1 MLYRYFTDRHYGAR
15 GGLLYIAAIP
25 FYWLLFTGL
34 AWLAHPYITGSVSSE
49 RIADSTM
56 AGVYIAGFWLLF
68 IDGPTARVLRRAL
81 LYVGAIVLSIAIPVA
96 MVGAVYLVLVFGFGY
111 ATKSYDSF
119 ASAMR
124 WLNSSR
130 SGFVRVVVSLP
141 IIVFLLTP
149 KLYLTCYLLYDS
161 FRSKI
166 RGY

>member
-34 AWLAHPYITGSVSSE
+34 AWLAHPYFTGSVNSE

-68 IDGPTARVLRRAL
+68 IDGPTTRVLRRAL

-96 MVGAVYLVLVFGFGY
+96 ILGAVFLVITLAFGY
-111 ATKSYDSF
+111 STDAFDSF

-124 WLNSSR
+124 WLDSSR
-130 SGFVRVVVSLP
+130 SGFVRVVASIP
-141 IIVFLLTP
+141 IILYLLTG
-149 KLYLTCYLLYDS
+149 KLFYVCFALFAS